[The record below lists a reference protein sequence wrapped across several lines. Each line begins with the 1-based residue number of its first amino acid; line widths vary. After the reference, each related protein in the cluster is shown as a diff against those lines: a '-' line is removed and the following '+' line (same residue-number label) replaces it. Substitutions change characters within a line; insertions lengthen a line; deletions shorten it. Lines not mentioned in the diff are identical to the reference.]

1 VRSTRSSSDS
11 REALDERRA
20 DHGKGWRAGP
30 SSLLCASPARSPLQR
45 LARGSCEPTY
55 PFPTVPPRNRRHSQ
69 SGIRT
74 MTSKPFVSLALI
86 AASILGLS
94 LSAGADT
101 IEPGSLLVF
110 PNFDNTRG
118 ELTLLTVTN
127 TNFDPVAGATDVE
140 FVYINGLDCQEF
152 NRVRTLTPNDEISV
166 LTKFDNPNMVKGYCY
181 VFARNHTTGHA
192 VSFNFLIGTELVFT
206 NGAGAQGSNG
216 NLIGIYEVNPWTFKA
231 IPPQGSDT
239 DLAHGTTPP
248 NGLRDLD
255 NVEYQAAP
263 NQLLFPRFLG
273 QDGPLHVAEDLVL
286 INLTGGQ
293 QFIATISLLIYND
306 NEEVFSAQF
315 QFQCWIR
322 VHLSDVSAVFNNSF
336 LLTTNQNPN
345 EVQGPPPGAFNET
358 GWYQIDGLSA
368 SSNAAQFADPAILAS
383 QIEGM
388 TGPIGS
394 IGGSILPYTRG
405 TQTNGS
411 LLSHSL
417 FGN

>member
-1 VRSTRSSSDS
+1 
-11 REALDERRA
+11 
-20 DHGKGWRAGP
+20 
-30 SSLLCASPARSPLQR
+30 
-45 LARGSCEPTY
+45 
-55 PFPTVPPRNRRHSQ
+55 
-69 SGIRT
+69 
-74 MTSKPFVSLALI
+74 
-86 AASILGLS
+86 
-94 LSAGADT
+94 
-101 IEPGSLLVF
+101 
-110 PNFDNTRG
+110 
-118 ELTLLTVTN
+118 
-127 TNFDPVAGATDVE
+127 
-140 FVYINGLDCQEF
+140 
-152 NRVRTLTPNDEISV
+152 
-166 LTKFDNPNMVKGYCY
+166 

-206 NGAGAQGSNG
+206 NGAGAAGSNG
-216 NLIGIYEVNPWTFKA
+216 NLIGICEVNPWTFKA
-231 IPPQGSDT
+231 IPSQGSET
-239 DLAHGTTPP
+239 DLAHGTVPP

-255 NVEYQAAP
+255 NIEYQAAP

-273 QDGPLHVAEDLVL
+273 QGGPLGVVEDLVL

-322 VHLSDVSAVFNNSF
+322 VHLSDVSAVFDNSF